1 MFGILNFT
9 SFTSSVQAQNFYC
22 TNHMEI
28 KPISSKTYVLRN
40 SHQQSVSLNEVLTVV
55 EVGLAWVDDGE
66 AEQEP
71 HPHPQH
77 VLVVAVA
84 VQQV

>member
-1 MFGILNFT
+1 MFYVT
-9 SFTSSVQAQNFYC
+9 V
-22 TNHMEI
+22 TNNQYAL
-28 KPISSKTYVLRN
+28 K
-40 SHQQSVSLNEVLTVV
+40 EVLTVI